1 MNVSSVTGTTA
12 ANTTAATATTAVPT
26 GNQIVSQWQSTNQ
39 VFEEILE
46 ETLEMLASEES
57 STLPPAGITE
67 LNSSST
73 ASLHGLTGLSGVDLN
88 GIDTSDSLP
97 PLLLSLL
104 PNFTGTTSQ
113 TPTSAN
119 GTVVD
124 TGATGTL
131 ASTSAIAPTPS
142 GSLASIINTTAE
154 KYNLPPSLLSAVIQ
168 QESGFNPN
176 AVSSAGAQGLMQLMP
191 STAQSLGVSNAFD
204 PAQNV
209 DAGASYLRQLLNQFG
224 GSVPL
229 ALAAY
234 NAGPGVVSKYQ
245 GVPPYAETQNYVQSI
260 LNHAG
265 LANASTSL

>member
-1 MNVSSVTGTTA
+1 MA
-12 ANTTAATATTAVPT
+12 ANTTAATAVPT

-46 ETLEMLASEES
+46 ETLEMLVSEES
-57 STLPPAGITE
+57 STLPTAGI
-67 LNSSST
+67 NPSST
-73 ASLHGLTGLSGVDLN
+73 ASSQGLTGLSGVDPSTIN
-88 GIDTSDSLP
+88 TSDSLT

-104 PNFTGTTSQ
+104 PNFTGTTPQ
-113 TPTSAN
+113 TATSAN
-119 GTVVD
+119 STAADAGVTSAP
-124 TGATGTL
+124 T
-131 ASTSAIAPTPS
+131 STSATAPS

-234 NAGPGVVSKYQ
+234 NAGPGAVSKYQ

-265 LANASTSL
+265 LANASSSL